1 MENILF
7 YILITL
13 IDSLYYYQIDVAM
26 HVTSHISLT
35 LISHTR
41 VHITTHYTAIRT
53 IITTTPL
60 SSFIYSNNHDNIHIS

>member
-1 MENILF
+1 MENMLF

-13 IDSLYYYQIDVAM
+13 IDSLYYQIDVAM

-35 LISHTR
+35 LVSHTC
-41 VHITTHYTAIRT
+41 VHITTHYSAIRT
-53 IITTTPL
+53 KTTPL